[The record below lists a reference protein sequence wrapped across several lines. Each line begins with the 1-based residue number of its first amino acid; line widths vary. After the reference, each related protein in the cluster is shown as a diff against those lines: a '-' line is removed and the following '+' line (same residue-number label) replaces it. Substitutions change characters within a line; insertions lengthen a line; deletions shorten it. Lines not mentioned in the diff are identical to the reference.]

1 MIPPI
6 PIKKKKN
13 HYIDNV
19 VFFEAM
25 KEYRELYLLSLETGA
40 PKPRASDYIGS
51 CLLLIAKNYS
61 NNSNFRNYPFRED
74 MIFDGVET
82 CLKYLHNFDPNK
94 SNNPLAYF
102 TRTIH
107 FAFLNKIKKEK
118 KELYVKQKSL
128 QNLYF
133 QGLLVDQN
141 IEGAHDVKI
150 DLDNPYMSELA
161 QTIDNKRADD
171 KIKNQE
177 KKAAL
182 ALAKKNAAATSD
194 DKEKEEESI
203 VISANTV
210 DEYYEIGV
218 TNG

>member
-1 MIPPI
+1 LIVPT
-6 PIKKKKN
+6 KKKKN

-25 KEYRELYLLSLETGA
+25 KEYREAYLVSLEKGE
-40 PKPRASDYIGS
+40 PRPRASDYIGN

-82 CLKYLHNFDPNK
+82 CLKYMHNFDPNK

-161 QTIDNKRADD
+161 QSIDNKRAED
-171 KIKNQE
+171 KIKKQE
-177 KKAAL
+177 KKDAL
-182 ALAKKNAAATSD
+182 AL
-194 DKEKEEESI
+194 EKTNVVEEDF
-203 VISANTV
+203 VVSANTV
-210 DEYYEIGV
+210 DQYYEV
-218 TNG
+218 NKSE